1 MRKNEKFTATQFFSS
16 NQFKVKF
23 FFSKTLI
30 WRKIAKKNC
39 GWGSKIQEFSH
50 NCMLVFLT
58 RKIFRENS
66 KTRWFDGIFAKKMM
80 KVNLQIWKIYVKL
93 IHYVDC
99 AFGIVLDNL
108 SSGHLFHF
116 DDFRVYPINW
126 NFTNWLIWIYF
137 NSQDETGEVNE
148 AAQLIERYK
157 VFDLWPCGQSELVIF
172 GLNTTQESNSVKS
185 SNDGLQPA
193 MLKAE
198 KAKKAPAIVQPDI
211 SQMTPFKV

>member
-1 MRKNEKFTATQFFSS
+1 
-16 NQFKVKF
+16 
-23 FFSKTLI
+23 
-30 WRKIAKKNC
+30 
-39 GWGSKIQEFSH
+39 
-50 NCMLVFLT
+50 ML
-58 RKIFRENS
+58 
-66 KTRWFDGIFAKKMM
+66 
-80 KVNLQIWKIYVKL
+80 KVNLHIWKIYVKL
-93 IHYVDC
+93 IHHVDC

-126 NFTNWLIWIYF
+126 NFTNWLIWLYF

-185 SNDGLQPA
+185 NNDGLQPA

-211 SQMTPFKV
+211 SQMTPFKVLFIRKMSRFREW